1 MFSRGR
7 KRSKVILGWED
18 ACKVKRSGTT
28 LAFSKSSLLL
38 ISDTK
43 KENKNKRKNSN

>member
-7 KRSKVILGWED
+7 KRSKVILGPED
-18 ACKVKRSGTT
+18 ACKVKRSGTS
-28 LAFSKSSLLL
+28 LAFSKSILIF

-43 KENKNKRKNSN
+43 QINKQKQ